1 MAIVRAGPWSYT
13 PSMSRPNIV
22 LIIADQLAP
31 HFLPSYD
38 HPVVQAP
45 HIARLGE
52 EGVVFDRAYTNSP
65 LCGPSRYVMMTG
77 MLPAAIGAWDNDA
90 EWSAEIPTFAHFLA
104 DRGYLTCLSGKM
116 HFVGPDQLHGYE
128 QRLTKDVYPS
138 DFTWH
143 PKWDSGARLDWFHTM
158 SVVTEAGPALAA
170 VNIDYDDEVT
180 FRAGRWIYEQVRN
193 PDRPYLL
200 TVSFIQPH
208 DPYVARPEMWD
219 LYSDD
224 RIDLPKTSY
233 EQAPPDPHSERLR
246 WMIGTSDVALTEQQV
261 IAARRAY
268 YASVSDFDRR
278 VGLVMK
284 TIQESGQADNTIVVI
299 TSDHGDMLGERG
311 LWFKMSY
318 LERSV
323 RVPLI
328 VHCPARFRARRVPNA
343 VSLVDLGPTLLGPA
357 FDGEQIE
364 FPTEMDGRSLYPHLF
379 GDEGH
384 DEAIG
389 EYYAEGTTT
398 PLFMV
403 QRQGKKFVIGET
415 DPPQLFDI
423 DADPEELTN
432 LASDRPDEV
441 AAVANEIAQRWDA
454 EDLTRQVLLSQH
466 RRAFVSRV
474 MLSQGID
481 WDYTPPFDGAGQ
493 YIRNTMP
500 IGEIQDRWR
509 LPRVADD

>member
-1 MAIVRAGPWSYT
+1 
-13 PSMSRPNIV
+13 
-22 LIIADQLAP
+22 
-31 HFLPSYD
+31 
-38 HPVVQAP
+38 
-45 HIARLGE
+45 
-52 EGVVFDRAYTNSP
+52 
-65 LCGPSRYVMMTG
+65 
-77 MLPAAIGAWDNDA
+77 
-90 EWSAEIPTFAHFLA
+90 
-104 DRGYLTCLSGKM
+104 
-116 HFVGPDQLHGYE
+116 
-128 QRLTKDVYPS
+128 
-138 DFTWH
+138 
-143 PKWDSGARLDWFHTM
+143 
-158 SVVTEAGPALAA
+158 
-170 VNIDYDDEVT
+170 
-180 FRAGRWIYEQVRN
+180 
-193 PDRPYLL
+193 
-200 TVSFIQPH
+200 
-208 DPYVARPEMWD
+208 
-219 LYSDD
+219 
-224 RIDLPKTSY
+224 
-233 EQAPPDPHSERLR
+233 
-246 WMIGTSDVALTEQQV
+246 
-261 IAARRAY
+261 
-268 YASVSDFDRR
+268 
-278 VGLVMK
+278 MK

-343 VSLVDLGPTLLGPA
+343 VSLVDLGPTLLGLA

-441 AAVANEIAQRWDA
+441 AAVANEIAQRW
-454 EDLTRQVLLSQH
+454 
-466 RRAFVSRV
+466 
-474 MLSQGID
+474 
-481 WDYTPPFDGAGQ
+481 
-493 YIRNTMP
+493 MP
-500 IGEIQDRWR
+500 RT
-509 LPRVADD
+509 